1 MSRTTDRDEVYTG
14 ESVPHFLKNPFEGDK
29 KLWRKF
35 NDEVKTAVHNACG
48 DEGDRFLFTDWPVD
62 EDGEILVG
70 NEFTLLPLPHMDGM
84 HYMNPEERREWRED
98 RKLIKE
104 FNDNIRNI
112 ERNCCSI
119 LSKRCGQYINLKFNE
134 LGGDPVAMWK
144 WLKLTYGPD
153 NMGSQ
158 EIGNVFMD
166 LLGYK
171 IGPNDRFSNYII
183 EIERLMQISGSS
195 KNQVL
200 GLLTNDL
207 LFIPERL
214 HSQITKSKMGNFDFE
229 FMINQDNQQNSIGLN
244 QFATSKVQSVKS
256 RQKRD
261 INDNHSQYDNYYKSV
276 RKSDEKIIWYNC
288 KNQGHTVAQCNLDAC
303 SYCERFHV
311 GHKLNNC
318 PKRNNIQSKRNANY
332 GKDKTNHQGKKNN
345 SNNNNKKI
353 KTNLSK
359 KRGIKRVKSEPSDY
373 ESECDV

>member
-35 NDEVKTAVHNACG
+35 NDEVKTAVHNVCG

-104 FNDNIRNI
+104 FNDNIRNV

-171 IGPNDRFSNYII
+171 MGPNDRFSNYII
-183 EIERLMQISGSS
+183 EIERLMQISGTS
-195 KNQVL
+195 KKQVL

-207 LFIPERL
+207 SFIPERL
-214 HSQITKSKMGNFDFE
+214 HSQITKSKMENFDFDKFVK
-229 FMINQDNQQNSIGLN
+229 FMINQDNQQHSMGLN

-261 INDNHSQYDNYYKSV
+261 MNDNHSQYDNYNKSV
-276 RKSDEKIIWYNC
+276 GKSDEKIICYNC
-288 KNQGHTVAQCNLDAC
+288 KNQGIL
-303 SYCERFHV
+303 
-311 GHKLNNC
+311 
-318 PKRNNIQSKRNANY
+318 
-332 GKDKTNHQGKKNN
+332 
-345 SNNNNKKI
+345 
-353 KTNLSK
+353 
-359 KRGIKRVKSEPSDY
+359 
-373 ESECDV
+373 